1 MKFRIAA
8 YFFFIVGFLDLISN
22 LLFGGLWEIGIDDFE
37 FLGLVSVFT
46 PILFIAIGGIL
57 LKESRIQLSLAN
69 YGTTRFKYYSPQFII
84 LLLVII
90 FFGFFTFN
98 AQINMDNRGIEF
110 GFGFLT
116 QESSFDVQFSL
127 IEYDG
132 SHSYARAYLV
142 GLLNTL
148 LVAFIGIIIATILG
162 VIVGV
167 ARLSPNYLIEKT
179 AAVYVEFFRNIPL
192 LLQIFF
198 WYFAALRALPLPQDA
213 DSIFGVFFLT
223 IKGLF
228 VPRFVW
234 ENLDIFFYSIIA
246 ATISILII
254 KNYARKLQ
262 ENEGKQLPV
271 FSISIGLIII
281 LPLLTFLIGGVSL
294 NFQVPVLKQLSTTG
308 YIYEG
313 GLSLPPELIA
323 LTLALSLYTATFI
336 AECVRAGIQGISKG
350 QKEAAAS
357 IGLTPNQ
364 ILKLVIMPQALRII
378 IPPTTNQ
385 YLNLTKNSSLAA
397 AIAYPDLVL
406 VFAGTALMQ
415 TGRAIEIVSIT
426 MLTYLSIS
434 LSISLLMNWY
444 NKKIA
449 IKEK

>member
-1 MKFRIAA
+1 MNFKIKKILPQIAT
-8 YFFFIVGFLDLISN
+8 
-22 LLFGGLWEIGIDDFE
+22 LLA
-37 FLGLVSVFT
+37 VVF
-46 PILFIAIGGIL
+46 
-57 LKESRIQLSLAN
+57 
-69 YGTTRFKYYSPQFII
+69 
-84 LLLVII
+84 V
-90 FFGFFTFN
+90 FGFFTFN
-98 AQINMDNRGIEF
+98 AQVNMDNRGIEF
-110 GFGFLT
+110 GYGFLS

-148 LVAFIGIIIATILG
+148 LVAFIGIIFATIIG
-162 VIVGV
+162 VIVGI
-167 ARLSPNYLIEKT
+167 ARLSPNYLIERS
-179 AAVYVEFFRNIPL
+179 AAFYVEFFRNIPL

-213 DSIFGVFFLT
+213 EAIFGVFFLT

-234 ENLDIFFYSIIA
+234 ENLDIFFYSLIA
-246 ATISILII
+246 AIISIVVIR
-254 KNYARKLQ
+254 NYARKLQ
-262 ENEGKQLPV
+262 ESEGKQLPV
-271 FSISIGLIII
+271 FSISAGLLII
-281 LPLLTFLIGGVSL
+281 LPLLAFLIGGVSL
-294 NFQVPVLKQLSTTG
+294 SFEMPVLEQIATTSFK
-308 YIYEG
+308 YTG
-313 GLSLPPELIA
+313 GLGLPPELIA
-323 LTLALSLYTATFI
+323 LTLALALYTATFI

-434 LSISLLMNWY
+434 LAISVLMNWY
-444 NKKIA
+444 NKSIA

>member
-1 MKFRIAA
+1 MNSKVRKI
-8 YFFFIVGFLDLISN
+8 IPQLI
-22 LLFGGLWEIGIDDFE
+22 
-37 FLGLVSVFT
+37 T
-46 PILFIAIGGIL
+46 
-57 LKESRIQLSLAN
+57 
-69 YGTTRFKYYSPQFII
+69 
-84 LLLVII
+84 LLVVILI
-90 FFGFFTFN
+90 FGFFTFN

-110 GFGFLT
+110 GFGFLS

-148 LVAFIGIIIATILG
+148 LVASIGIGISTILG
-162 VIVGV
+162 VIVGI
-167 ARLSPNYLIEKT
+167 ARLSPNYLIERT
-179 AAVYVEFFRNIPL
+179 ATVYVEFFRNIPL

-213 DSIFGVFFLT
+213 DSIFGVSYLT
-223 IKGLF
+223 IKGLYT
-228 VPRFVW
+228 PSFVW
-234 ENLDIFFYSIIA
+234 ENLNIFFYSLIA
-246 ATISILII
+246 AIISIIVI
-254 KNYARKLQ
+254 KNYAKKLQ
-262 ENEGKQLPV
+262 ENQGKQLPV
-271 FSISIGLIII
+271 FSISIGLLII
-281 LPLLTFLIGGVSL
+281 LPLLTFLFGGVSL
-294 NFQVPVLKQLSTTG
+294 DFEIPVIKQLSTTG
-308 YIYEG
+308 FIYEG
-313 GLSLPPELIA
+313 GLSIPPELIA

-364 ILKLVIMPQALRII
+364 VLKLVIMPQALRII

-434 LSISLLMNWY
+434 LAISMLMNWY

>member
-1 MKFRIAA
+1 MNFKLNKIIPQLITLLAVILVF
-8 YFFFIVGFLDLISN
+8 GFL
-22 LLFGGLWEIGIDDFE
+22 
-37 FLGLVSVFT
+37 T
-46 PILFIAIGGIL
+46 
-57 LKESRIQLSLAN
+57 
-69 YGTTRFKYYSPQFII
+69 Y
-84 LLLVII
+84 
-90 FFGFFTFN
+90 N

-110 GFGFLT
+110 GFGFLK

-127 IEYDG
+127 IDYDG

-148 LVAFIGIIIATILG
+148 LVAFIGIIISTIIG
-162 VIVGV
+162 IVVGV
-167 ARLSPNYLIEKT
+167 ARLSPNYLIERS
-179 AAVYVEFFRNIPL
+179 AAFYVEFFRNIPL

-213 DSIFGVFFLT
+213 DAIFGVFFLT

-234 ENLDIFFYSIIA
+234 ENLDVFLYSIIA
-246 ATISILII
+246 VIISIIVI
-254 KNYARKLQ
+254 RNYARKLQ

-271 FSISIGLIII
+271 LYISAGLFII

-294 NFQVPVLKQLSTTG
+294 NFSLPVLTQLAATS
-308 YIYEG
+308 YVYKG
-313 GLSLPPELIA
+313 GLGIPPELIA
-323 LTLALSLYTATFI
+323 LTLALALYTATFI

-357 IGLTPNQ
+357 IGLTPRQ
-364 ILKLVIMPQALRII
+364 ILKLVVMPQALRII

-406 VFAGTALMQ
+406 IFAGTALMQ

-434 LSISLLMNWY
+434 LSISVLMNWY

>member
-110 GFGFLT
+110 GYGFLK

-148 LVAFIGIIIATILG
+148 LVAFIGIIISTIIG
-162 VIVGV
+162 VIIGI
-167 ARLSPNYLIEKT
+167 ARLSPNYLIER
-179 AAVYVEFFRNIPL
+179 AAAFYVEFFRNIPL

-198 WYFAALRALPLPQDA
+198 WYFAALRALPLPQNA
-213 DSIFGVFFLT
+213 EPLFGVSYLT
-223 IKGLF
+223 IKGFF

-234 ENLDIFFYSIIA
+234 ENFNIFTYSILA
-246 ATISILII
+246 ATISIIII

-262 ENEGKQLPV
+262 ENKGKQLPV
-271 FSISIGLIII
+271 FSISVGLLTG
-281 LPLLTFLIGGVSL
+281 LPLLAFLIGGVSL
-294 NFQVPVLKQLSTTG
+294 SFEIPVIKQLSTTSF
-308 YIYEG
+308 IYEG
-313 GLSLPPELIA
+313 GLGIPPELIA
-323 LTLALSLYTATFI
+323 LTLALALYTATFI

-434 LSISLLMNWY
+434 LSISVLMNWY

>member
-1 MKFRIAA
+1 MNSKIKK
-8 YFFFIVGFLDLISN
+8 LI
-22 LLFGGLWEIGIDDFE
+22 
-37 FLGLVSVFT
+37 
-46 PILFIAIGGIL
+46 
-57 LKESRIQLSLAN
+57 
-69 YGTTRFKYYSPQFII
+69 PQII
-84 LLLVII
+84 TLLVII
-90 FFGFFTFN
+90 LIFGFFTYN

-110 GFGFLT
+110 GYGFLK

-148 LVAFIGIIIATILG
+148 LVSFIGIIFSTVLG
-162 VIVGV
+162 IIVGI
-167 ARLSPNYLIEKT
+167 ARLSSNYLIKNS
-179 AAVYVEFFRNIPL
+179 AAFYVEFFRNIPL

-213 DSIFGVFFLT
+213 DALFGVTYLT
-223 IKGLF
+223 IKGYYVPLF
-228 VPRFVW
+228 VW
-234 ENLDIFFYSIIA
+234 NNLNIFLYSIIA
-246 ATISILII
+246 AII
-254 KNYARKLQ
+254 AIFFIRSYAKKIQ

-271 FSISIGLIII
+271 FSISIGLLLII
-281 LPLLTFLIGGVSL
+281 PLLSFIFGGVDL
-294 NFQVPVLKQLSTTG
+294 EVKTPALKQLSTTSF
-308 YIYEG
+308 IFEPA
-313 GLSLPPELIA
+313 LSLPPELIA
-323 LTLALSLYTATFI
+323 LALALSLYTATFI

-357 IGLTPNQ
+357 IGLTPKQ
-364 ILKLVIMPQALRII
+364 VLKLVIMPQALRII

-434 LSISLLMNWY
+434 LSISVLMNWY

>member
-1 MKFRIAA
+1 MNFKLNKI
-8 YFFFIVGFLDLISN
+8 IPQLI
-22 LLFGGLWEIGIDDFE
+22 
-37 FLGLVSVFT
+37 T
-46 PILFIAIGGIL
+46 
-57 LKESRIQLSLAN
+57 
-69 YGTTRFKYYSPQFII
+69 
-84 LLLVII
+84 LLVVVII
-90 FFGFFTFN
+90 FGFFTFN

-110 GFGFLT
+110 GFGFLK

-127 IEYDG
+127 IDYDG

-148 LVAFIGIIIATILG
+148 LVAFIGIIISTVLG
-162 VIVGV
+162 IVVGI
-167 ARLSPNYLIEKT
+167 ARLSPNYLIERS
-179 AAVYVEFFRNIPL
+179 AAVYVEFFRNVPL

-198 WYFAALRALPLPQDA
+198 WYFAALRALPLPQDSEA
-213 DSIFGVFFLT
+213 IFGYSYLT
-223 IKGLF
+223 IKGLYT
-228 VPRFVW
+228 PSFVW
-234 ENLDIFFYSIIA
+234 ENLNIFFYSIIA
-246 ATISILII
+246 AIISIVVI
-254 KNYARKLQ
+254 KNYAKKLQ
-262 ENEGKQLPV
+262 ENQGKQLPV
-271 FSISIGLIII
+271 FSISIGLLIV

-294 NFQVPVLKQLSTTG
+294 DFEIPVLKQLSTTG
-308 YIYEG
+308 FIYEG
-313 GLSLPPELIA
+313 GLSIPPELIA

-444 NKKIA
+444 NKKIS